1 MFRHDGNAVFLD
13 GLRVPLE
20 IFFRL
25 EPAYQYPNDLV
36 TMFYDGVRRHYRTHH
51 RSWNVIGKWED
62 GDRYLGRISEFSR
75 LVAEDNNENL
85 EVEAAVEEAKRLAE
99 PDIKAKYPEEDTP
112 NVELQQRNDLK
123 PKRTK
128 RVRAS
133 GERSPRSGDQH
144 SG

>member
-1 MFRHDGNAVFLD
+1 MFKHEGDRIFLD
-13 GLRVPLE
+13 GLQVPLN
-20 IFFRL
+20 IFLVL
-25 EPAYQYPNDLV
+25 EPTYQYPSQLAV
-36 TMFYDGVRRHYRTHH
+36 MFYDGSRRHYRTRHG
-51 RSWNVIGKWED
+51 SWSVSGKWED
-62 GDRYLGRISEFSR
+62 GDRYLSRISEFSR
-75 LVAEDNNENL
+75 LVAEENNENL